1 LHHLVQLRIGFQHRS
16 SAVAVGLAGI
26 VAESRGICGSRC
38 RWEAVDGVGNVEVK
52 AKKRRGAIVLKRVNF
67 VHVQLVGASHAYSDS
82 ICRKPQKSGTPGAA
96 RAS

>member
-1 LHHLVQLRIGFQHRS
+1 MQLRIGFQCRS

-26 VAESRGICGSRC
+26 VAGSRGIYGSEC
-38 RWEAVDGVGNVEVK
+38 RWEAVDGVGNVEVM
-52 AKKRRGAIVLKRVNF
+52 KRRGATVLSRVNF
-67 VHVQLVGASHAYSDS
+67 VHVRLVGASHAYSDS